1 MNKFNE
7 IADFGRELASL
18 EKSENALAL
27 ITKKAKH
34 LVNADRCSLFIVDIE
49 DEILWTKQSDGMG
62 RIVIGIDSGI
72 VGDTYRYKKAQVIN
86 NPYEDEKFLP
96 QIDKKSGYVT
106 KNILSAPIFNS
117 KREVMGVIQ
126 LLNKSRSDF
135 DEKDLETITFF
146 ANYISGS
153 LELVLL
159 LEK

>member
-18 EKSENALAL
+18 EKSENVLAL